1 MIKSISASQAKN
13 LMINNTSLKL
23 IDVRE
28 PWEHKIARIE
38 NSELI
43 PLRDL
48 PKNPHKFDHSFSYIV
63 YCHYGSRSFYACVYL
78 IQQGF
83 HDVYNLEGGIDAWN
97 HMLIIK
103 FQNIKEVCFRKT

>member
-1 MIKSISASQAKN
+1 MIKSISPSEAKS
-13 LMINNTSLKL
+13 LMSKNTSLKL

-28 PWEHKIARIE
+28 PWEHNIARIE

-48 PKNPHKFDHSFSYIV
+48 PKNLHKFEPNFSYIV
-63 YCHYGSRSFYACVYL
+63 YCHHGSRSFYACAYL

-83 HDVYNLEGGIDAWN
+83 KDVYNLEGGIDAWSSYVDN
-97 HMLIIK
+97 KIPK
-103 FQNIKEVCFRKT
+103 Y